1 MNRDLSKNIKG
12 ILSSFR
18 VMHLMTFL
26 LFFIF
31 ITLILYAIKRGFDY
45 TDEAFY
51 LLNFSKNQEIGISAS
66 FFGILL
72 KSFNLS
78 IFELRII
85 RLLLT
90 ITSPIA
96 LFIAITKYKDNSN
109 FLYKRH
115 YFYFFFLML
124 FSSLLNFSYGPQTLS
139 YNTISNNCTI
149 ITMALFIIGIYS
161 NSKVRY
167 LLFTLAGITCY
178 ITFVGKFTAGFFCFN
193 ISLAF
198 LIVFKSRTN
207 KTAWLYLICF
217 ILGIVFTEEIIRHYS
232 NYSMIRILNRLFLF
246 SKLGKFSNGSYDS
259 NSILNRQLDI
269 LIVTLQMIV
278 LTSILLIPYKRLA
291 LKTANVS
298 SITKRYLYFLFGFF
312 LQVYLFGFSIK
323 SLSFDFSLLGI
334 SYLNSNIYMGVYTYF
349 FFIFTLVLYL
359 HKINIFNLTKE
370 KVFFGFL
377 LYVSAFGILFGSDNY
392 FLLNIILS
400 APILM
405 SILYLL
411 YDSNKPFEQK
421 PMQYLLYFT
430 FLIYCILAQSLYV
443 LKPYGARCLLFQDQ
457 KSSFSKLNSILI
469 DKESENTL
477 LETNE
482 ILLKYGFTTGDY
494 IIGIDGGVLGKIYA
508 LGGLLPGAIIFSHKF
523 PQPFLESLK
532 KYGFDKEK
540 KIFFILNQN
549 SVNNQI
555 IKDLS
560 KLGIHFQ
567 NAKLLGEVKDDFYGE
582 LNKIYMIGLQ

>member
-12 ILSSFR
+12 IMSSLR
-18 VMHLMTFL
+18 AMHLMTFL

-72 KSFNLS
+72 KSFDLS

-246 SKLGKFSNGSYDS
+246 SKLG
-259 NSILNRQLDI
+259 ILNRQLDI

-312 LQVYLFGFSIK
+312 L
-323 SLSFDFSLLGI
+323 
-334 SYLNSNIYMGVYTYF
+334 
-349 FFIFTLVLYL
+349 
-359 HKINIFNLTKE
+359 
-370 KVFFGFL
+370 
-377 LYVSAFGILFGSDNY
+377 
-392 FLLNIILS
+392 
-400 APILM
+400 
-405 SILYLL
+405 
-411 YDSNKPFEQK
+411 
-421 PMQYLLYFT
+421 
-430 FLIYCILAQSLYV
+430 
-443 LKPYGARCLLFQDQ
+443 
-457 KSSFSKLNSILI
+457 
-469 DKESENTL
+469 
-477 LETNE
+477 
-482 ILLKYGFTTGDY
+482 
-494 IIGIDGGVLGKIYA
+494 
-508 LGGLLPGAIIFSHKF
+508 
-523 PQPFLESLK
+523 
-532 KYGFDKEK
+532 
-540 KIFFILNQN
+540 
-549 SVNNQI
+549 
-555 IKDLS
+555 
-560 KLGIHFQ
+560 
-567 NAKLLGEVKDDFYGE
+567 
-582 LNKIYMIGLQ
+582 